1 MNNEKNLLSGN
12 GIYKLGYYVTLFGTA
27 VILLWIGLFKFT
39 PTEAAAI
46 RPLLEHHPFTF
57 WVYAIFSVQAVSN
70 VVGTIEITVA
80 VVLLLSVKFYFLKQ
94 YAGLGIVFTF
104 LITLSFLFSTPEIWR
119 VKDGVLVTDYF
130 ILKDLAY
137 LGFGLM
143 LLGNSGAKGKR
154 KE

>member
-1 MNNEKNLLSGN
+1 MNNEKYLLSGN
-12 GIYKLGYYVTLFGTA
+12 GIYKLGYYVTLFGIA

-57 WVYAIFSVQAVSN
+57 WVYDIFSVQAVSN

-80 VVLLLSVKFYFLKQ
+80 VVLLLSVKIHFLKQ

-143 LLGNSGAKGKR
+143 LLGNSGVKGKR